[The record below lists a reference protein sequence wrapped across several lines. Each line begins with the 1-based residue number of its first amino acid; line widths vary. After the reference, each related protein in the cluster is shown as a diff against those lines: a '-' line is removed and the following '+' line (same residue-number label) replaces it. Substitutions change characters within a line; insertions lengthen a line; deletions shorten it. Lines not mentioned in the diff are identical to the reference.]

1 MITLKTKRLILRPVT
16 ADDAADV
23 FSYLSKPEVVRH
35 MGLEPFTTVEEALE
49 EIAWYDAIVRDGT
62 GMRWGITLTGQDEVI
77 GSCGFL
83 NVSSKHHR
91 TEIGFELSSAYW
103 GQGIA
108 GEALEAVIR
117 HGFVELGFHRIEA
130 LIEPENKASQR
141 LVERHLFTR
150 EGLLRGYEYTRG
162 NYDDLYMYSLL
173 EHEMC
178 T

>member
-1 MITLKTKRLILRPVT
+1 MITLKTERLTLRQVMPN
-16 ADDAADV
+16 DATSLL
-23 FSYLSKPEVVRH
+23 SYLSKPEVVAH
-35 MGLEPFTTVEEALE
+35 MGLEPFTSLDDALE
-49 EIAWYDAIVRDGT
+49 EIAWYDTIVRDGT

-91 TEIGFELSSAYW
+91 TEIGFELSPAYW

-108 GEALEAVIR
+108 GEALDAVIR
-117 HGFVELGFHRIEA
+117 HGFVQLGFHRIEA

-150 EGLLRGYEYTRG
+150 EGLLRGYEFTRG

-173 EHEMC
+173 KHEMC